1 MANKI
6 TFTSNGESHE
16 LPIDSSKTLRPG
28 NVSPDMKLT
37 VTGSF
42 NPPPLITFNQNHQP
56 IMTIHPDGKIT
67 LGENAQPTEAAAAC
81 IEAMSHMLQ
90 SIIDRAVS
98 EERAAIVAWMRRYK
112 IGNFPYSIVETLEI
126 SSRQKALVDAVEAGV
141 HLK

>member
-1 MANKI
+1 MTNKI

-67 LGENAQPTEAAAAC
+67 LGERAQPTEAAAAC
-81 IEAMSHMLQ
+81 IEAMGDMIQNMIKAAH
-90 SIIDRAVS
+90 DRGYYEGRTA
-98 EERAAIVAWMRRYK
+98 
-112 IGNFPYSIVETLEI
+112 N
-126 SSRQKALVDAVEAGV
+126 D
-141 HLK
+141 